1 MRLGRKFLSK
11 HKKYGAVYRLH
22 CKHNGNPLY
31 INVDTIAFIEN
42 ENGRVFINFLM
53 QRVSTSGND
62 VSSRVYREEVSETYS
77 QVKTIIEE

>member
-1 MRLGRKFLSK
+1 MAQFIE
-11 HKKYGAVYRLH
+11 LH

-53 QRVSTSGND
+53 QRVSTSGSSN
-62 VSSRVYREEVSETYS
+62 VSSYVYREEVAETYS
-77 QVKTIIEE
+77 QVKSKIEE

>member
-1 MRLGRKFLSK
+1 MAKFIE
-11 HKKYGAVYRLH
+11 LH

-42 ENGRVFINFLM
+42 ENERVFINFLM

-62 VSSRVYREEVSETYS
+62 VSSYVYREEVSETYS

>member
-1 MRLGRKFLSK
+1 MAQFKE
-11 HKKYGAVYRLH
+11 LH

-62 VSSRVYREEVSETYS
+62 VSSRVYREEVLETYS

>member
-1 MRLGRKFLSK
+1 MAQFIE
-11 HKKYGAVYRLH
+11 LH

-53 QRVSTSGND
+53 QRVSTSGNSN
-62 VSSRVYREEVSETYS
+62 VSSYVYREEVSETYS
-77 QVKTIIEE
+77 QVKSIIEE